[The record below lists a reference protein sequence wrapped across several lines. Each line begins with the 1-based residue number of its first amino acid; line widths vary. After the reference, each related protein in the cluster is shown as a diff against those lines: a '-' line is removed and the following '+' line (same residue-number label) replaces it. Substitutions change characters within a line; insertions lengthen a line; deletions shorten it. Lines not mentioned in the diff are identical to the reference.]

1 MDPFD
6 FLDDDDSEDALL
18 YNIVY
23 CSRAA
28 PGVGKAAVDKIL
40 QSAHRNNPAH
50 GITGLLV
57 FGGGIFFQWLEGPRD
72 SVTDLMNKIRVD
84 GRHHDVVELT
94 TGEEV
99 RERMFPNW
107 DVELVSAQDIR
118 DVLSDAKQS
127 ADDSR
132 SQQTLQ
138 RLIEELDSGKLV
150 DLST

>member
-6 FLDDDDSEDALL
+6 FIDDNDSEDSLL

-50 GITGLLV
+50 SITGLLV
-57 FGGGIFFQWLEGPRD
+57 FGGGIFFQWLEGPKA
-72 SVTDLMNKIRVD
+72 SVTHLMDRIRVD

-94 TGEEV
+94 SGEEV

-107 DVELVSAQDIR
+107 DMELVSVQDIR
-118 DVLSDAKQS
+118 DVLSDAKES
-127 ADDSR
+127 ADDER
-132 SQQTLQ
+132 SQQTLR
-138 RLIEELDSGKLV
+138 RLIEELDSGKLA
-150 DLST
+150 DPGA